1 MAGFLAVDEGVGD
14 SDLDP
19 GSNSFTTSDSSFPE
33 SWCDALFSSF
43 FLLGTGKHGGSI
55 VTETVVGKS
64 GSSAAQPRN
73 LPCTLG
79 AREAVFHLLKLF
91 FSPVGVQGNLSRITT
106 ESLPELC
113 FCSRGLQEMEELVFA
128 SKPPKGTI
136 NKGALISP
144 LPGFKHDLLYR
155 FWVCS
160 FGWVG
165 MLEGMTAHFPSQ
177 HEGALRR
184 LVAFWK
190 KVGDL
195 FPC

>member
-1 MAGFLAVDEGVGD
+1 MPLTKGSVIPTWIQDPTVSPLRIRAFPNHGVMLCFLLV
-14 SDLDP
+14 
-19 GSNSFTTSDSSFPE
+19 
-33 SWCDALFSSF
+33 
-43 FLLGTGKHGGSI
+43 FLLGTGKHGNSI

-73 LPCTLG
+73 LPRTLG
-79 AREAVFHLLKLF
+79 AREAVFICLSCVF
-91 FSPVGVQGNLSRITT
+91 PVGFQGNLARITT